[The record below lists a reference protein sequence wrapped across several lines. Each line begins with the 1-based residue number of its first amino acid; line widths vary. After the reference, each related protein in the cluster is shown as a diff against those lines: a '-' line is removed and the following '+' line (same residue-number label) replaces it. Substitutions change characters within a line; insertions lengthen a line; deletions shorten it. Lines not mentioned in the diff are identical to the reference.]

1 MLSNDRLTAAAG
13 LAPGNGYSHAVVTG
27 GRTAFVSGQVALD
40 EDGAVVGGP
49 DVFAQ
54 TTQALRNLE
63 RVLDALG
70 ASWGDVAR
78 LGWYVLDASR
88 VQAVRDARDAVL
100 DPVLGD
106 QPRPASTLVQ
116 VAALFRPDLV
126 VEVDAVVSLPD

>member
-13 LAPGNGYSHAVVTG
+13 LAPGNGYSHAVVTS